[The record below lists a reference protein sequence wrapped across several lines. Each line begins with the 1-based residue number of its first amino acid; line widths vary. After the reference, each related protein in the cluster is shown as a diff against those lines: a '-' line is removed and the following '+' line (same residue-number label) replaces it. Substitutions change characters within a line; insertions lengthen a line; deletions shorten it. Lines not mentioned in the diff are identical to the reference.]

1 MYPGLQKGLA
11 RMQAEGSK
19 LDGTPLESVMTV
31 KGVKSPEQM
40 SQAQEQEP
48 AGLGGMLARRMRKKQ
63 EPAGA
68 ESTIMTVTHQVLS
81 VGTSVTPNDVQVP
94 ADFKQK
100 S

>member
-1 MYPGLQKGLA
+1 
-11 RMQAEGSK
+11 
-19 LDGTPLESVMTV
+19 
-31 KGVKSPEQM
+31 
-40 SQAQEQEP
+40 
-48 AGLGGMLARRMRKKQ
+48 MRKKQ